1 MKKLAILLW
10 ILSMPVA
17 FAQSQNFEGIDIS
30 FDYNINAIA
39 DKSTPG
45 GSVYNR
51 SGVPSITADAYKA
64 IGEQWLVGVY
74 GTYDL
79 GTTDTTGQDPD
90 AKHPIEAGA
99 KLGYALA
106 EKWMPYIKLG
116 YSWSKFSSP
125 GYYQWLN
132 GPSYGLGVD
141 YLITKNLFVRAEV
154 SQQNYK
160 TVYWNDGSSDK
171 VYINSYGAS
180 IGWKFQ
186 DQASSAPVDSAPGH
200 HLKLTNPCVC
210 AGVFTFGSIKL
221 RLRHTDDGIYKLS

>member
-1 MKKLAILLW
+1 MTLNAGLLKLLQIKKTGVVMKKLAILLW

-90 AKHPIEAGA
+90 AHHPIEAGA
-99 KLGYALA
+99 KLGYALS

-180 IGWKFQ
+180 IGWKF
-186 DQASSAPVDSAPGH
+186 
-200 HLKLTNPCVC
+200 
-210 AGVFTFGSIKL
+210 
-221 RLRHTDDGIYKLS
+221 